1 MRPLLIVPAMAL
13 FAMTSMP
20 SVFAQ
25 SGATQNVS
33 PTPPA
38 VSTGNAELKTTAA
51 PVAGKNS
58 FTEAEAKK
66 RLESF
71 GYTNVSAL
79 HQDAQSIWRGTATK
93 NGKSGPIALDYQ
105 GNIVTQ

>member
-1 MRPLLIVPAMAL
+1 MKSFLPLAAL
-13 FAMTSMP
+13 AICVASVSP
-20 SVFAQ
+20 SLAQ
-25 SGATQNVS
+25 QSNS

-38 VSTGNAELKTTAA
+38 VSTTNAESKTTAA

-71 GYTNVSAL
+71 GYTNVAGL
-79 HQDAQSIWRGTATK
+79 HQDAQSIWRGTAM
-93 NGKSGPIALDYQ
+93 KSGEQTQVALDYQ
-105 GNIVTQ
+105 GNIVTK